1 MARFVTICKYCGKEY
16 LAMTYKSHHCG
27 DPECSKAY
35 GRDVYAKTLYDHVCV
50 VCGNTFQN
58 HCKEELMQTPP
69 KCKNC
74 VRGKGSYKFKQQVEH
89 VTKCRQCG
97 SILASRLVNNTRS
110 DSEHITWTTC
120 DDCKS
125 KNNQKTAERMRL
137 ENPMYFGNTLTEEE
151 YDLKQQRIA
160 EQEKYK
166 QEHKEEIKK
175 ENARKTSERM
185 RRNNP
190 MFREDV
196 RERVSGTITRKLETG
211 ELVYPRGCNHK
222 NWKGNN
228 GRVRDQLR
236 IPLHEWRKINL
247 TRANYT
253 CERCGKTNCE
263 LHIHHTEPF
272 FDIVNKCAEKLNIN
286 VNEISAIKE
295 DKSDYTDE
303 FKLLREE
310 VVKYHSEHDVGIV
323 VCIDCHDEVDPQF
336 RKPKKLKQDK

>member
-50 VCGNTFQN
+50 VCGNKFQN

-74 VRGKGSYKFKQQVEH
+74 MRGKGSYKFKQQVEH

-97 SILASRLVNNTRS
+97 IILASRLVNNTRS

-120 DDCKS
+120 DDCKL
-125 KNNQKTAERMRL
+125 KNNQKTAGRMRL
-137 ENPMYFGNTLTEEE
+137 ENPMYFGNKLTAEE
-151 YDLKQQRIA
+151 YDLKQQKMA
-160 EQEKYK
+160 EQEEYRLT
-166 QEHKEEIKK
+166 HREEIKQ
-175 ENARKTSERM
+175 EGCRKISEYM
-185 RRNNP
+185 KKNNP
-190 MFREDV
+190 MFNPEVVQRMLKTKA
-196 RERVSGTITRKLETG
+196 ERVASG
-211 ELVYPRGCNHK
+211 ELVFVSGPAHHG
-222 NWKGNN
+222 WKGNN

-236 IPLHEWRKINL
+236 IPLHEWRKTNL
-247 TRANYT
+247 SRANYT

-286 VNEISAIKE
+286 VNEISAVKK

-310 VVKYHSEHDVGIV
+310 VVKYHNEHDVGIV
-323 VCIDCHDEVDPQF
+323 VCIDCHDEIDPQF